1 MVEVHDEYSDE
12 DNEQTP
18 LTSNMNEKGLDF
30 SDHELDSCMLS
41 VEEQKRAIDSR
52 YTFDFRHFP
61 KAFASVFDAV
71 DTYCELGYAHRT
83 MFTVYEKKYRSGKL
97 VFVATYAIN
106 HDLGRDTSMI
116 MLKGHQEQVHVL

>member
-1 MVEVHDEYSDE
+1 MVEVHDEFSDE

-18 LTSNMNEKGLDF
+18 MTSNMNEKGLDF

-71 DTYCELGYAHRT
+71 DTYCELGYNHRT
-83 MFTVYEKKYRSGKL
+83 MFTVYEKKYRNGKL
-97 VFVATYAIN
+97 VFAAISATSLVLEQGI
-106 HDLGRDTSMI
+106 SMT
-116 MLKGHQEQVHVL
+116 MQKEHHEQAHAL